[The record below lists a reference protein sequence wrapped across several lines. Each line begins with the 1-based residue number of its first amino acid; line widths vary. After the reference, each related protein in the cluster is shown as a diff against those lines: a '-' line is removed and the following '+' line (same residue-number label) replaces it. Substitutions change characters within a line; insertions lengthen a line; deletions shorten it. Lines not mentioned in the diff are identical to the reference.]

1 MTSFKIRIS
10 HTTHASLASN
20 INLVSNLYLE
30 HPNINFVMDYAD
42 VYGGI
47 KEEGIMHI
55 VSCDITTIIT
65 GAQLVMIMNG
75 IIYEV
80 TKTRFLEECM
90 PKTDIIQNAYKNKTK
105 QILTKKGVMNVNIPT
120 TPPPNQR
127 IIHKRHRRAQI
138 ECRQGQSCW
147 RHKHKTTIE
156 TEV

>member
-1 MTSFKIRIS
+1 MSQCPDGKVRHLKKAVRS
-10 HTTHASLASN
+10 TT
-20 INLVSNLYLE
+20 
-30 HPNINFVMDYAD
+30 
-42 VYGGI
+42 I

-105 QILTKKGVMNVNIPT
+105 NKIAFRILPVI
-120 TPPPNQR
+120 
-127 IIHKRHRRAQI
+127 
-138 ECRQGQSCW
+138 
-147 RHKHKTTIE
+147 
-156 TEV
+156 

>member
-1 MTSFKIRIS
+1 
-10 HTTHASLASN
+10 
-20 INLVSNLYLE
+20 
-30 HPNINFVMDYAD
+30 
-42 VYGGI
+42 
-47 KEEGIMHI
+47 MHI

-105 QILTKKGVMNVNIPT
+105 QILTKKGVMNVNIPPPPT
-120 TPPPNQR
+120 TPPPRFPPNQR

-138 ECRQGQSCW
+138 ECRQGQRCW

>member
-1 MTSFKIRIS
+1 
-10 HTTHASLASN
+10 
-20 INLVSNLYLE
+20 
-30 HPNINFVMDYAD
+30 MDYAD

-65 GAQLVMIMNG
+65 GAQLVMIMDG

-90 PKTDIIQNAYKNKTK
+90 PKTDNIQHTK
-105 QILTKKGVMNVNIPT
+105 RKVLTKNGVVTFNIPPPPT
-120 TPPPNQR
+120 TPPPRFPPNQR

-147 RHKHKTTIE
+147 RHKQGICSYHHKTTIE